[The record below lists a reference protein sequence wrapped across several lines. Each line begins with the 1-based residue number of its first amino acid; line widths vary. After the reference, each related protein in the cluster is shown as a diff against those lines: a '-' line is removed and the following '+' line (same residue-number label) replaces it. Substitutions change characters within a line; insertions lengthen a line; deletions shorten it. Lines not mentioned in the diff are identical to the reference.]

1 MEQAILVV
9 LGAALTWAFYFVQ
22 RRVEKRRTT
31 EAIERSEKLLALK
44 QGLEGAKTS
53 LGELQR
59 FESGLVGKAQSAV
72 ERRMCVNDSRASC
85 TLSAC
90 AGWLSAAADAEA

>member
-1 MEQAILVV
+1 MEQAFLVV

-44 QGLEGAKTS
+44 QGL
-53 LGELQR
+53 
-59 FESGLVGKAQSAV
+59 
-72 ERRMCVNDSRASC
+72 
-85 TLSAC
+85 
-90 AGWLSAAADAEA
+90 